1 MNYRVVLHGWRNNKS
16 FFCCWR
22 FGLFPSGGSQWLLFT
37 IPAVFPG
44 DTLPSH
50 HGPGIPS
57 RQEGRGMQSFL
68 PNPGGPLMSWE
79 VGRQLLALTSTGCT
93 RLASTLDHSVEPIWA
108 PPGHQEPGQ
117 GLLEAPRSSLPSHFI
132 PLFCRA
138 PLPRPQPFHQG
149 MNELGRG
156 LWPVTNYFQKS
167 LVTRQVGLRQTPALL
182 SPSCRSQ
189 FRKHNFEGEARWP

>member
-1 MNYRVVLHGWRNNKS
+1 MDGGIISHFSVVGGLGCFHLGVASGCSSRSQQFFLGTRSHPTMGQESLVDRREGACRAFSPTPGW
-16 FFCCWR
+16 
-22 FGLFPSGGSQWLLFT
+22 
-37 IPAVFPG
+37 
-44 DTLPSH
+44 
-50 HGPGIPS
+50 
-57 RQEGRGMQSFL
+57 
-68 PNPGGPLMSWE
+68 PLMSWK

-117 GLLEAPRSSLPSHFI
+117 GLLEPPCSSLSLLTSSLCSAGP
-132 PLFCRA
+132 
-138 PLPRPQPFHQG
+138 PLPHPQPFHQG

-182 SPSCRSQ
+182 SPSCCSR
-189 FRKHNFEGEARWP
+189 FRKHNFEGEAR